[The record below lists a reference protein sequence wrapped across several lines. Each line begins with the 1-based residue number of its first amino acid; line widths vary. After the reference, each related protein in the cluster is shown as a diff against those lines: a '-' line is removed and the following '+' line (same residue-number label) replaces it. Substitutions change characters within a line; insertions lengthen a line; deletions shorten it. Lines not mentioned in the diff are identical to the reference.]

1 MLCFRT
7 YGGFTAGQYDGGDP
21 YIEGTKMKKID
32 FEFIKKAD
40 FVLVFILAVLGIILL
55 CVTILQEIIP
65 YHGSRQNNRIAV
77 VDDEKIEIKEY
88 IEFDLKIRDA
98 YIFTVKSSGIRVEVY
113 EAEKMNKSSAYFDA
127 LGKGGNEDGIT
138 NFLFVKTGGDAEYTL
153 FPRNTFIYKYRLA
166 AEDTS
171 GYRYPCDCNVYAVV
185 KEDTNNDKILDGKDD
200 IALYISDYDGKNLN
214 EISASI
220 DTFAFIDKNQFLF
233 TEYNGTDSTYY
244 AYDCAERK
252 KYTIKSGVKEKS
264 AGKLIVL
271 Y

>member
-7 YGGFTAGQYDGGDP
+7 YGGFAAGQYDGGDP

-88 IEFDLKIRDA
+88 IEFDRKIRDA
-98 YIFTVKSSGIRVEVY
+98 YIF
-113 EAEKMNKSSAYFDA
+113 
-127 LGKGGNEDGIT
+127 
-138 NFLFVKTGGDAEYTL
+138 
-153 FPRNTFIYKYRLA
+153 
-166 AEDTS
+166 
-171 GYRYPCDCNVYAVV
+171 

-252 KYTIKSGVKEKS
+252 KYMIKSGVKEKS